1 VRSARIVSLVAVLTA
16 AASLLT
22 GCWQVPLDPGG
33 GGKDPRG
40 GLGRGGAT
48 PSSGQVDETVRTA
61 LKDVER
67 YWTATFPKLT
77 GGRSFTP
84 LKGGYH
90 AYTRRR
96 PPPACGSERVEYQ
109 PNAFY
114 CPAGDFIAWDA
125 EELVPRLYADYGPLL
140 VAVVM
145 AHEFGHAV
153 QTRLNV
159 PSQPTI
165 VVEQQ
170 ADCFAGSWVADVQAG
185 NSTSF
190 DKAQPDKLDSTIAG
204 ILLLRDQPGTSALAP
219 QAHGNAFDRV
229 RAFQEGFEQT
239 ATRCATYQAG
249 NLPVTEIPFTSLADA
264 ATGGDLPYR
273 EALNSLS
280 DDVQEYWTRTFPQ
293 LTGRAWEPLRVIVF
307 DPAKAPAC
315 DRQTRS
321 REQATG
327 AAYYCEPDR
336 YVAIDG
342 DQLAP
347 ALYER
352 IGDNAL
358 GMLLADLFAQAAQDR
373 RGRPTQGRDAQL
385 AIDCLAGSWTFDVLR
400 TIPGQGIRLSPGD
413 LDEAVAALLVFGRA
427 ADSSGASAFDRIG
440 AFRNGVLNGLPKCG

>member
-1 VRSARIVSLVAVLTA
+1 VRSTRIGCRVAVLA
-16 AASLLT
+16 VVVSLLT
-22 GCWQVPLDPGG
+22 GCWQVPLNPGG
-33 GGKDPRG
+33 RGGDSRG

-48 PSSGQVDETVRTA
+48 PSGQQVDSTVRTA

-67 YWTATFPKLT
+67 YWVATFPKLT
-77 GGRSFTP
+77 GGRAFTP

-90 AYTRRR
+90 AYTRSR
-96 PPPACGSERVEYQ
+96 PPPACGPERVEYQ

-125 EELVPRLYADYGPLL
+125 EGLMPRLYADYGPLL

-145 AHEFGHAV
+145 AHEYGHAV
-153 QTRLNV
+153 QVRMNV
-159 PSQPTI
+159 SSQPTI
-165 VVEQQ
+165 VLEQQ
-170 ADCFAGSWVADVQAG
+170 ADCFAGSWVADTRAG
-185 NSTSF
+185 NSTSSG
-190 DKAQPDKLDSTIAG
+190 KVTPDQLDNTIAG

-229 RAFQEGFEQT
+229 RAFQEGFEQA
-239 ATRCATYQAG
+239 ATRCATYRAG
-249 NLPVTEIPFTSLADA
+249 NLPVTEIPFTSLTDA

-280 DDVQEYWTRTFPQ
+280 QDVQEYWTRTFPQ

-321 REQATG
+321 REEATG

-342 DQLAP
+342 EQLAP
-347 ALYER
+347 ALYDR

-385 AIDCLAGSWTFDVLR
+385 AIDCLAGSWTFDVLHSV
-400 TIPGQGIRLSPGD
+400 PGQGVRLSPGD

-440 AFRNGVLNGLPKCG
+440 AFRNGVLDSLPACG